1 MSILTNILGFHCI
14 ASSVFKLNFS
24 CEKWTFWFHLNFT
37 CFRKKNIKSQQASLS
52 ADKSDNSGSYL
63 EWEIIKMNLKTIS
76 FFTF

>member
-1 MSILTNILGFHCI
+1 MKTRNILI
-14 ASSVFKLNFS
+14 SL
-24 CEKWTFWFHLNFT
+24 EFHLFQ
-37 CFRKKNIKSQQASLS
+37 KKNIKSQQASLS